1 MNGAPGTQAGRLA
14 AALALLL
21 AAAPLAGQEA
31 FRLGGIEAAPGS
43 VRSGRLE
50 VAPSGGDAGTFIPL
64 TVVHGARPGPVLTL
78 VAGVHGSEYAPILA
92 LLRLRPLLDPAEI
105 SGTVV
110 LVHMANLPAF
120 LGRTIYFSP
129 DDRKNLNRVFPG
141 KPDGTLT
148 ERLAHTLTE
157 EVIVRSDYLM
167 DIHSGDGNE
176 WLRPSYTG
184 YYAEAGGAE
193 VIGKSR
199 RMAIAFGLDA
209 IVEFQGDLD
218 PGRAIWCGSAAVARG
233 IPSIDVESGEMGLI
247 EDRTIAPIVDG
258 VLSVMRDLG
267 MAPGEPSPTRNPLF
281 IRERAYATSEHDGV
295 WDPDPLVRA
304 GQYVR
309 EGARLGVVRDFH
321 GNPLAE
327 IRAPADGIMLILL
340 GTPPVNRGETI
351 AVIARVEVPR

>member
-1 MNGAPGTQAGRLA
+1 MRQPAGTRATWTA
-14 AALALLL
+14 TVTLALLL
-21 AAAPLAGQEA
+21 PGAPAPAQEA
-31 FRLGGIEAAPGS
+31 FRLGDITAEPGTT
-43 VRSGRLE
+43 VSGRLD
-50 VAPSGGDAGTFIPL
+50 VAPLGGDAGTFLPL
-64 TVVHGARPGPVLTL
+64 TVVHGARRGPVLTL
-78 VAGVHGSEYAPILA
+78 VAGIHGSEYAPILA
-92 LLRLRPLLDPAEI
+92 VQRLRPLLDPAEI
-105 SGTVV
+105 GGTVV

-129 DDRKNLNRVFPG
+129 DDRKNLNRLFPG
-141 KPDGTLT
+141 KQDGTLS
-148 ERLAHTLTE
+148 ERIAHVLTE
-157 EVIVRSDYLM
+157 EVIVRSDFLM

-193 VIGKSR
+193 VIEKSR
-199 RMAIAFGLDA
+199 RMAIAFGLDP
-209 IVEFQGDLD
+209 IVEFKGDLD
-218 PGRAIWCGSAAVARG
+218 PDRAIWCGSAAVARG

-267 MAPGEPSPTRNPLF
+267 MAPGEPTPTENPLF

-295 WDPDPLVRA
+295 WEPDPLVEA
-304 GQYVR
+304 GQYVAK
-309 EGARLGVVRDFH
+309 GARLGVVRDFH

-327 IRAPADGIMLILL
+327 IRAPAAGMMLILL

-351 AVIARVEVPR
+351 AVIARVE

>member
-1 MNGAPGTQAGRLA
+1 M
-14 AALALLL
+14 
-21 AAAPLAGQEA
+21 
-31 FRLGGIEAAPGS
+31 
-43 VRSGRLE
+43 
-50 VAPSGGDAGTFIPL
+50 
-64 TVVHGARPGPVLTL
+64 LTL
-78 VAGVHGSEYAPILA
+78 VDGVHGSEYAPILA
-92 LLRLRPLLDPAEI
+92 LQRLR
-105 SGTVV
+105 TVV

-129 DDRKNLNRVFPG
+129 DDGKNLNRVFPG

-184 YYAEAGGAE
+184 CYAEAGGAE

-199 RMAIAFGLDA
+199 RMAIAFSLDP

-218 PGRAIWCGSAAVARG
+218 PGSAIWCGSAAAARG

-247 EDRTIAPIVDG
+247 KDRTIAPIVDG
-258 VLSVMRDLG
+258 ALSVMRAG
-267 MAPGEPSPTRNPLF
+267 TRSSSGSAPARPANTTNVR
-281 IRERAYATSEHDGV
+281 
-295 WDPDPLVRA
+295 DPDPLIRA
-304 GQYVR
+304 GQVVR
-309 EGARLGVVRDFH
+309 EGVRLGVVRDFH
-321 GNPLAE
+321 GDPLAE
-327 IRAPADGIMLILL
+327 IRAPADGIVLILL